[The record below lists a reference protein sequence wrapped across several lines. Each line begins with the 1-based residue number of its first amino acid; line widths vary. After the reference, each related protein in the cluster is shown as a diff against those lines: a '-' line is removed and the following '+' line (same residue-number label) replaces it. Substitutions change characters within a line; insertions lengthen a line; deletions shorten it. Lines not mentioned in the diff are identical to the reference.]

1 MLHFSRTRVFFW
13 GAPGLPLTVTDRFR
27 LDGRTA
33 LVTGAGRGI
42 GRACAIAL
50 AQAGAEVWL
59 IARTRDEIEQAAA
72 EIRAAGGKA
81 HAVACDV
88 LSAAEVKKVVMA
100 MPVLDVLVNNAG
112 SNIPEPFVEVSEAHL
127 DRLLDLNVRAAF
139 LVAQAAAKKMLEAP
153 ERRQRGG
160 AILHMSSQM
169 GHVGAVNRTVYC
181 MTKHALE
188 GLTKAMAALGSFNYN
203 AAKAAVIM
211 MTRSAALELA
221 PHGIRVVSIAPTFVE
236 TPLYNQLAAAKP
248 GFAQW
253 VKERIPAGGVGRAE
267 DVASAVVFAASPAA
281 ALVTGSSLLV
291 DGGWTA
297 Q

>member
-1 MLHFSRTRVFFW
+1 MNMPSFRGGSLAVGNDKPTLRTV
-13 GAPGLPLTVTDRFR
+13 PLDIQSRFR
-27 LDGRTA
+27 LDHRNA

-42 GRACAIAL
+42 GRACALAL

-59 IARTRDEIEQAAA
+59 AARTRDEIEQAAS
-72 EIRAAGGKA
+72 EIRAFGARA
-81 HAVACDV
+81 HAVVGDV
-88 LSAAEVKKVVMA
+88 TDTEGFREIVSAI
-100 MPVLDVLVNNAG
+100 PVLDVLVNNAG
-112 SNIPEPFVEVSEAHL
+112 SNIPEPFVEVSEEHL

-188 GLTKAMAALGSFNYN
+188 GLTKAMA
-203 AAKAAVIM
+203 
-211 MTRSAALELA
+211 LELA

-281 ALVTGSSLLV
+281 ALVTGTSLLV

>member
-1 MLHFSRTRVFFW
+1 
-13 GAPGLPLTVTDRFR
+13 LPLTVNDRFR

-59 IARTRDEIEQAAA
+59 IARTRDEIEQASA

-81 HAVACDV
+81 HAMACDV
-88 LSAAEVKKVVMA
+88 LSSAEVKKVVRA
-100 MPVLDVLVNNAG
+100 MTLLDVLVNNAG

-139 LVAQAAAKKMLEAP
+139 LVALAAAKKMLEAP

-188 GLTKAMAALGSFNYN
+188 GLTKAM
-203 AAKAAVIM
+203 
-211 MTRSAALELA
+211 ALELA

-281 ALVTGSSLLV
+281 ALVTGTSLLV